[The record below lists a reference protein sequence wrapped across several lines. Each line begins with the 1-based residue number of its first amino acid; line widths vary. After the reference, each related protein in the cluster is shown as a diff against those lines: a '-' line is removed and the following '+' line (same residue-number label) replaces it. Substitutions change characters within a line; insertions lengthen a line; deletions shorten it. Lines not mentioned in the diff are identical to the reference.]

1 MRFLSKKQVR
11 DLVTYSYAHIARLE
25 KAGRFPKRVPIGPG
39 RVAWIEQEI
48 QDWMQARVGD
58 R

>member
-25 KAGRFPKRVPIGPG
+25 KAGRFAKRVPIGPG

>member
-25 KAGRFPKRVPIGPG
+25 KAGRFPKRIPIGPG

-48 QDWMQARVGD
+48 QDWMQARVDD